1 MRARTLAAALG
12 CTAALAVAG
21 TGTALADGGATPA
34 PVPSAAATGRTAGTD
49 GTHTR
54 PATGS
59 RPAPAAPGQVRAVP
73 AGAPDTGV
81 PTSAAG
87 TSGAVRTAMVTGAG
101 VLVAGAGALVLR
113 RRLQGQG

>member
-1 MRARTLAAALG
+1 MRARTLVAALG
-12 CTAALAVAG
+12 CTAALAVVG

-34 PVPSAAATGRTAGTD
+34 PVPSAAGTD
-49 GTHTR
+49 RTHAR

-59 RPAPAAPGQVRAVP
+59 RPAATPGQVRAVP

-81 PTSAAG
+81 PSSAAG
-87 TSGAVRTAMVTGAG
+87 TSGTARTTMVTGAG

-113 RRLQGQG
+113 RRLQGRG